1 MQRINEL
8 LARAD
13 EPRYPP
19 LRDPFAGRTTVGIEV
34 RGLDFAY
41 GEDKI
46 LEQLD
51 LNIGAG
57 EKVALVGA
65 SGGKSTLVQLLL
77 GLYSAQRGG
86 IRYGGC
92 PWRKSA
98 WTACANMS
106 RWFSSIRRCSTTACG
121 PT

>member
-41 GEDKI
+41 GEDKV

-65 SGGKSTLVQLLL
+65 SGGGRARWCNSASTVR
-77 GLYSAQRGG
+77 SAAASAAGV
-86 IRYGGC
+86 
-92 PWRKSA
+92 PLEKSA